1 MTIKLEALLSG
12 SATTNWVVTTMT
24 GTTKQV
30 TEAIQLK
37 DKALD
42 VSWQPAW
49 TDGTTVLGAFGID
62 LSNDGTK
69 WTPGVAGVDFEAMGP
84 APATNSDSQLI
95 HGPLRAR
102 FVRLTYTNVSGT
114 GTLTQGVHVN
124 GKVG

>member
-12 SATTNWVVTTMT
+12 SATTDWVATAMT

-30 TEAIQLK
+30 TEDVQLK
-37 DKALD
+37 DRTLD

-49 TDGTTVLGAFGID
+49 TDGTTVLGAFGVD
-62 LSNDGTK
+62 FSNDGAT
-69 WTPGVAGVDFEAMGP
+69 WTPGVVAIDFAFIGP
-84 APATNSDSQLI
+84 AVATNSDSQMV

-114 GTLTQGVHVN
+114 GTLTPGVHVN
-124 GKVG
+124 GKTG

>member
-12 SATTNWVVTTMT
+12 SATTDWVVVTMT

-30 TEAIQLK
+30 TEPIQLK
-37 DKALD
+37 DRALD

-49 TDGTTVLGAFGID
+49 VDGTTVLGAFGVD
-62 LSNDGTK
+62 FSNDGTK
-69 WTPGVAGVDFEAMGP
+69 WTPGVAGTDFDTIGP
-84 APATNSDSQLI
+84 AVATNSDSQMVE
-95 HGPLRAR
+95 GSLRAR

-124 GKVG
+124 GKQG